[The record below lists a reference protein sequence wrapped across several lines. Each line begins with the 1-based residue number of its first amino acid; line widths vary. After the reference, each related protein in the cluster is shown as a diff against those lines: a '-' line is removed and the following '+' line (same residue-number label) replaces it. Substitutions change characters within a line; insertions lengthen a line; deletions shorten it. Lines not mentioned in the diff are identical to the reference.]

1 MKKIIYFL
9 GIVISLA
16 LFSCE
21 NQDEIIPEPAD
32 YAPEN
37 IESKYATGQ
46 TIPQWVK
53 N

>member
-21 NQDEIIPEPAD
+21 NQDEIIPEPVV
-32 YAPEN
+32 PEN
-37 IESKYATGQ
+37 IESQCATGQ
-46 TIPQWVK
+46 TIPAWVK
-53 N
+53 DNT